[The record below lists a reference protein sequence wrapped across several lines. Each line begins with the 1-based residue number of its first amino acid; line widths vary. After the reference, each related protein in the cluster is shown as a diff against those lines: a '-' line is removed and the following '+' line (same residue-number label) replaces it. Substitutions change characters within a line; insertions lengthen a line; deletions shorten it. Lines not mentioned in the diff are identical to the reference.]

1 MRDCK
6 QAERWSGVR
15 RSFAGARV
23 GRLDLDDQGR
33 DLEAR
38 VRPGWFWAS
47 VAWLCFVLAFWAFI
61 GAMVFVPG
69 LIARELSRG
78 VLVWGLFWAFLGL
91 YICYVSRDY
100 LVRETLV
107 FAGGKL
113 TLKRNYLVFDLT
125 ESFRAEEVRD
135 LRAVG
140 PDNGT
145 VEFEAGGRTRC
156 LRARLEE
163 RDARLLVEELRRRLN
178 G

>member
-1 MRDCK
+1 M
-6 QAERWSGVR
+6 AERWSGVR
-15 RSFAGARV
+15 RSLAVARV
-23 GRLDLDDQGR
+23 GRLDLEDRGG

-47 VAWLCFVLAFWAFI
+47 VAWLCFILAFWAFI
-61 GAMVFVPG
+61 GALAFVPA
-69 LIARELSRG
+69 LIARELPRG
-78 VLVWGLFWAFLGL
+78 VLIWGPFWAFSGL
-91 YICYVSRDY
+91 WICYVSRDY

-107 FAGGKL
+107 FTGGKL
-113 TLKRNYLVFDLT
+113 TLKRNYLVFDLS

-145 VEFEAGGRTRC
+145 VEFEAGGRTRR

-163 RDARLLVEELRRRLN
+163 RDARRLVEEMRRRLN